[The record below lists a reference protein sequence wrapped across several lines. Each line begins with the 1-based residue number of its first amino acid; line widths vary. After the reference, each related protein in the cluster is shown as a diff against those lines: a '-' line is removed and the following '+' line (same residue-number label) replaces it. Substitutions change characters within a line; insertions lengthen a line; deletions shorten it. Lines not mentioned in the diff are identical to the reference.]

1 MAGTPAQTA
10 PNIDLA
16 LPKLV
21 RVSVGSAIVLG
32 LLIGKLDAE
41 PTTAYLMTYHV
52 GKCAANCGF
61 CPQAKTSE
69 SNSELLSRVAWP
81 VFPSRAVL
89 GWLEKVVRDERIK
102 RVCFQTLNYPGAIS
116 EVCVLVKELKR
127 LVSVPVSVSC
137 QPLNSENMWRLAEA
151 GVDRIG
157 IALDAATEPLFD
169 KVKGVSA
176 GGPYSWRDEF
186 LLLRVA
192 IGIFGEGNVST
203 HLIVGL
209 GESEKEAVVAVQECV
224 DLGVLPAL
232 FAFTPVDGTVL
243 DASPQPELDVY
254 RRVQVARYLIVN
266 GLARFED
273 MRFDGEGRIVDFGVS
288 KPVLFNVVCSG
299 KPFFTSGCP
308 DCNRP
313 FYNEKPSGPIYNYP
327 RKVKEQ
333 EISVIKQ
340 QLKLN

>member
-1 MAGTPAQTA
+1 MAGTPAQTT
-10 PNIDLA
+10 PNNDST
-16 LPKLV
+16 LPQQV
-21 RVSVGSAIVLG
+21 RVSVGSAIILG
-32 LLIGKLDAE
+32 LLAGKLDAE
-41 PTTAYLMTYHV
+41 PTTAYLMTYHA

-69 SNSELLSRVAWP
+69 SKAELLSRVAWP
-81 VFPSRAVL
+81 SFPSRTVL
-89 GWLEKVVRDERIK
+89 EGLEKAVREARIK
-102 RVCFQTLNYPGAIS
+102 RVCFQTLNYPEAIS
-116 EVCVLVKELKR
+116 EVCVFVKELKR

-151 GVDRIG
+151 GVDRVG

-169 KVKGVSA
+169 KVKGASA
-176 GGPYSWRDEF
+176 GGPYRWRDEF

-209 GESEKEAVVAVQECV
+209 GESEKEAIFAVQECL

-232 FAFTPVDGTVL
+232 FAFTPVKGTAL
-243 DASPQPELDVY
+243 AAHPQPALDVY

-266 GLARFED
+266 GLARFEE

-313 FYNEKPSGPIYNYP
+313 FYNEKPSGPLYNFP
-327 RKVKEQ
+327 RAIRPEELK
-333 EISVIKQ
+333 VIKRD
-340 QLKLN
+340 LRL